1 MDALNLLKMTLA
13 RATCDDFDCENCKEL
28 FNTTECPCEDFDY
41 DTRMSFVKALVNRLN
56 LGPADLGDLEDMKV
70 EDLLKVIDEAMVNRK
85 EQLGNV
91 DEPEML
97 EDHPVDYRAIAEEIE
112 MPF

>member
-13 RATCDDFDCENCKEL
+13 RATCDDMGCDDCKEL
-28 FNTTECPCEDFDY
+28 FNTTECPCEEFDR
-41 DTRMSFVKALVNRLN
+41 DTRVNFAKSLLEKLN
-56 LGPADLGDLEDMKV
+56 IGPVDLGDLEDMKV
-70 EDLLKVIDEAMVNRK
+70 DDLLKVINESMVR
-85 EQLGNV
+85 NV
-91 DEPEML
+91 DEPAML